1 MFPARSP
8 NRLANH
14 IQCLGDAAIKV
25 GLEPVDTH
33 FELVPA
39 RLLHTLTAYG
49 GMITRFQ
56 HWSFGKAYFRLKMA
70 HDFRLARMY
79 ELVINANPAIA
90 YLLDTNTMV
99 ENLVVIAHV
108 LAHVD
113 FFQHHYR
120 FGETPPNMP
129 QRMAWNRD
137 RMQCLSREIGMERLE
152 RLIEDAMVL
161 SDLINP
167 YRDDWHDPANVMAFL
182 AHESDVLST
191 ADREVLDLLYREA
204 RYFRPQIETKIANEG
219 WATYWH
225 VRLLRAYDL
234 SPADAWEFARVHS
247 LVAATGTALNPYALG
262 LELWRQAETQG
273 PEELWRGRA
282 YLSDVALVDR
292 YLTPGVA
299 ERAMP
304 AKSGGQDFAPL
315 KARLLR
321 ELDNG
326 GLPRI
331 EVESVDHGELVLIHR
346 HEGRD
351 LDFRQLPGAMAA
363 LGRLWGRR
371 CHLLTSR
378 SQTLRRLTWTGKEL
392 AEDVLSS

>member
-1 MFPARSP
+1 MSSVRAE
-8 NRLANH
+8 NRLADH
-14 IQCLGDAAIKV
+14 LQALGDAAILA

-49 GMITRFQ
+49 GIMTRFQ

-70 HDFRLARMY
+70 HDFRLTRMY
-79 ELVINANPAIA
+79 ELVINANPAMA
-90 YLLDTNTMV
+90 YLLESNTMV

-120 FGETPPNMP
+120 FEKTPSDMP
-129 QRMAWNRD
+129 QRMAENRD
-137 RMQCLSREIGMERLE
+137 RLQALSREIGAERLE
-152 RLIEDAMVL
+152 QLIEDAMVL

-167 YRDDWHDPANVMAFL
+167 YRDDWRDPSNVMAFL
-182 AHESDVLST
+182 AHESDRLSV
-191 ADREVLDLLYREA
+191 ADRAVLDLLYREA

-225 VRLLRAYDL
+225 VRLLRAYAL

-247 LVAATGTALNPYALG
+247 LVTATGPTLNPYALG
-262 LELWRQAETQG
+262 LELWRQAEAQG
-273 PEELWRGRA
+273 ADELWRGRT
-282 YLSDVALVDR
+282 YLSDGALVDR
-292 YLTPGVA
+292 YLTPKVA
-299 ERAMP
+299 ERIWP
-304 AKSGGQDFAPL
+304 TSSGGQDFAQI
-315 KARLLR
+315 KSRLLR

-326 GLPRI
+326 GVPRI
-331 EVESVDHGELVLIHR
+331 EVDAVDQGELVLKHR

-371 CHLLTSR
+371 CHLLTMR
-378 SQTLRRLTWTGKEL
+378 SQKPRRLTWTGKEL
-392 AEDVLSS
+392 TEDVLSS